1 MRKIFITIGIL
12 LLIAS
17 ISFVYKQVQ
26 RARLVKKYTPK
37 YTEGKI
43 VVGFKKGVDIETIK
57 RITSKYNLKISDEK
71 QDPNVPMLSY
81 LETNNIYYIEVPIG
95 KEKRFLKKLQKEP
108 EIVWTFPFYDITKVI
123 ID

>member
-1 MRKIFITIGIL
+1 MKKIFIIIGIL
-12 LLIAS
+12 LIIAS
-17 ISFVYKQVQ
+17 ISFIYKQRQ
-26 RARLVKKYTPK
+26 RAKFLEQHTPK